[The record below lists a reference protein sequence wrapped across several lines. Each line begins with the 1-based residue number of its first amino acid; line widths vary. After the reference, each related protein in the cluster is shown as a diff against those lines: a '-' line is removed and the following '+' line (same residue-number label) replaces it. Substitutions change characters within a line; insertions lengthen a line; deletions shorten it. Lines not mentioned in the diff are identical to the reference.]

1 MKKEYY
7 VQPYEYNAFADAV
20 ISRHPDYEAWNAN
33 NYIQTFVTKRN
44 NDQKDIIKKANNL
57 QDYADSVNTY
67 TKQLEA
73 KKKEAENLLNKA
85 VDDAKNKATD
95 TAKKAADDATK
106 KATDAAK
113 EKLKGFLR

>member
-1 MKKEYY
+1 MQYLDIAKEKNQLYS
-7 VQPYEYNAFADAV
+7 F
-20 ISRHPDYEAWNAN
+20 ISKIFTIN
-33 NYIQTFVTKRN
+33 NQTKTEKEVELK
-44 NDQKDIIKKANNL
+44 IKKWEDIKKKL
-57 QDYADSVNTY
+57 TGYVDSVNTY

-113 EKLKGFLR
+113 DKLKGFLR

>member
-1 MKKEYY
+1 MTEKEIIAKIN
-7 VQPYEYNAFADAV
+7 ELSGGALGEINSFED
-20 ISRHPDYEAWNAN
+20 
-33 NYIQTFVTKRN
+33 
-44 NDQKDIIKKANNL
+44 IKKKL
-57 QDYADSVNTY
+57 TGYADYVNTY

-95 TAKKAADDATK
+95 AAKKAADDATK